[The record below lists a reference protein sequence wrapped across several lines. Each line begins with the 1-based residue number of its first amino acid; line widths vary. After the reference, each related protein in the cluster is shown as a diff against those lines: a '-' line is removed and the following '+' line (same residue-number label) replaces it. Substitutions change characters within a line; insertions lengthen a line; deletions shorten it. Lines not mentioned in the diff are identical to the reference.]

1 MKFCFTLFFT
11 ILILLESCNY
21 KRRNNETIVNIENTS
36 KNNSFDA
43 IDSLCFVFKNGKPED
58 TTRTNN
64 LKKLYGI
71 YIDNKTSLANQ
82 NRIETV
88 FIGQSYYYTNSSVSA
103 FDYWIYSQKA
113 PIVLSTTDSSLITKT
128 CRLLTI
134 LSRKSKTIDPRYSSI
149 VDKCVIQNVKYGN
162 QNKELGLLQ
171 SKPITILL
179 LERNESKFGSRE
191 LNNCYVQ
198 SIRNISDSLCCTFV
212 YKYQYSL
219 GYYQGVI
226 SQK

>member
-1 MKFCFTLFFT
+1 
-11 ILILLESCNY
+11 LESCNY

-103 FDYWIYSQKA
+103 FDYWIYSQK
-113 PIVLSTTDSSLITKT
+113 STDCFKYNGL
-128 CRLLTI
+128 
-134 LSRKSKTIDPRYSSI
+134 I
-149 VDKCVIQNVKYGN
+149 VD
-162 QNKELGLLQ
+162 NKNM
-171 SKPITILL
+171 PTT
-179 LERNESKFGSRE
+179 
-191 LNNCYVQ
+191 NNIIPKIKDY
-198 SIRNISDSLCCTFV
+198 
-212 YKYQYSL
+212 
-219 GYYQGVI
+219 
-226 SQK
+226 